1 MAIELG
7 KKLTADFMLHT
18 NKERHNSIVELQ
30 EIIEQLELD
39 EPEPSVGCLYPLTA
53 DLTALTPNVIGFVDG
68 EADPQRLVHT
78 YIKTGSGTDFAAAP
92 VGTQLMATGNP
103 SQPFFDESEFD
114 SEVVLLGAIRVNDMG
129 AWPDAS
135 AYKLLFATAGLAQSV
150 LLRIRRAFSPDES
163 IVEVE
168 TNLGDSVVWSSGFL
182 DDGVITAV
190 VYMKADTKQVGVV
203 INGTDQG
210 YLEMPVFEDDPV
222 PLIGPSAD
230 LFILAQIQDQSQEG
244 TEVETTE
251 WFVTFSK
258 SQMGTGLPEGAID
271 TCGN

>member
-1 MAIELG
+1 MELTKVYLG
-7 KKLTADFMLHT
+7 ST
-18 NKERHNSIVELQ
+18 
-30 EIIEQLELD
+30 EITEAYLGDVQVMSGGSLL
-39 EPEPSVGCLYPLTA
+39 GCLYPLTA
-53 DLTALTPNVIGFVDG
+53 DLAALTPNVIGFVDG

-78 YIKTGSGTDFAAAP
+78 YGNSGTVYSAAP
-92 VGTQLMATGNP
+92 AGTQLMATGNP

-114 SEVVLLGAIRVNDMG
+114 SEVVLLGAMRVNDMG
-129 AWPDAS
+129 AWSDDLS
-135 AYKLLFATAGLAQSV
+135 AYRLMFATAGLAQFV
-150 LLRIRRAFSPDES
+150 KLDIRRAASPDQS
-163 IVEVE
+163 RVDVE
-168 TNLGDSVVWSSGFL
+168 TDLGDSVVWSSGFL

-230 LFILAQIQDQSQEG
+230 LFILAQIQDQSQEEI
-244 TEVETTE
+244 EVETTE

-258 SQMGTGLPEGAID
+258 SQMGTGLPEGSVD
-271 TCGN
+271 VCGNA